1 MESQPDVWPGPVGRP
16 ARAHWWSAQPPPP
29 APPITA
35 RRAYAEVL
43 LVFAAFFAASIVAG
57 GETLA
62 RRYPRPSGSWALFT
76 PAMISELS
84 ICVLAVLVTVL
95 LSGRRGINPSWL
107 GFSWPRRRDGRQ
119 GTAQS
124 LRIGVWAIAALLAGG
139 TITRALAMG
148 NKLGQPAH
156 QDTSYLVY
164 SLTAS
169 LAAGHCR
176 RDSRA
181 GVRGHHSAPGPPP
194 DGRDLAGRRAA
205 AVLVSRLLRH
215 RRDRDRVVGGHF
227 RLAVPAHG
235 QRAAADRR
243 ARALGRQ
250 HLPRPALARGAGR
263 HRDGLDHA
271 GAGRRAHLA
280 RRRQD
285 QAHAPAACGFGTTA
299 RSLVRSTH
307 RRTGRRVTHPEGPA
321 PDQGPCPD
329 KDDRCDHARR
339 VPWLARWR

>member
-1 MESQPDVWPGPVGRP
+1 MEAQPDVWPGPVGRP

-169 LAAGHCR
+169 LAAGIVEETVVLAFVVTTLRQAR
-176 RDSRA
+176 RPTAEILLVAVLLRCSYHDYYGI
-181 GVRGHHSAPGPPP
+181 GVIGIALWAAIFVWLFLRTGSVLPLIVVHVFWDANIFLGQRWHEVQVATATAWIMLVLVAALTWFVDVRTRRMPRPPAASAPP
-194 DGRDLAGRRAA
+194 
-205 AVLVSRLLRH
+205 
-215 RRDRDRVVGGHF
+215 
-227 RLAVPAHG
+227 PAHSFDPPT
-235 QRAAADRR
+235 ADR
-243 ARALGRQ
+243 
-250 HLPRPALARGAGR
+250 
-263 HRDGLDHA
+263 
-271 GAGRRAHLA
+271 
-280 RRRQD
+280 
-285 QAHAPAACGFGTTA
+285 T
-299 RSLVRSTH
+299 
-307 RRTGRRVTHPEGPA
+307 
-321 PDQGPCPD
+321 
-329 KDDRCDHARR
+329 
-339 VPWLARWR
+339 

>member
-16 ARAHWWSAQPPPP
+16 ARSHWWSAQPPPP

-76 PAMISELS
+76 PATISELS

-95 LSGRRGINPSWL
+95 LSGRRGIKPSWL

-139 TITRALAMG
+139 AITRALAMG

-156 QDTSYLVY
+156 QDISYLVY
-164 SLTAS
+164 SLAAS
-169 LAAGHCR
+169 LAAGIVEETVVLAFVVTTLRQAR
-176 RDSRA
+176 RPTAEILLVAVVLRCSYHDYY
-181 GVRGHHSAPGPPP
+181 GVGVIGIALWAAIFVWLFLRTGSVLPLIVVHVLWDANIFLGQRWHEVQVATATAWILLVLVAALTWLVDLRTRRTLRPAAPAPPP
-194 DGRDLAGRRAA
+194 
-205 AVLVSRLLRH
+205 
-215 RRDRDRVVGGHF
+215 
-227 RLAVPAHG
+227 AHSFDPPT
-235 QRAAADRR
+235 ADR
-243 ARALGRQ
+243 
-250 HLPRPALARGAGR
+250 
-263 HRDGLDHA
+263 
-271 GAGRRAHLA
+271 
-280 RRRQD
+280 
-285 QAHAPAACGFGTTA
+285 T
-299 RSLVRSTH
+299 
-307 RRTGRRVTHPEGPA
+307 
-321 PDQGPCPD
+321 
-329 KDDRCDHARR
+329 
-339 VPWLARWR
+339 